1 MATADPKSKSRSK
14 IFQELKI
21 EQNNKNNENE
31 GGREGVR
38 WIPQRAMCSEAPD
51 IAIIV
56 FSLRSSEEV
65 EREYKS
71 RSAIIS
77 RSVTPNR
84 FTDDTEFVRLF
95 AATLREKGEVRGE
108 QDANADG
115 YKGRRYLFEQPQEMR

>member
-1 MATADPKSKSRSK
+1 M
-14 IFQELKI
+14 
-21 EQNNKNNENE
+21 
-31 GGREGVR
+31 R

-95 AATLREKGEVRGE
+95 AATLKEKGENTRRGDE
-108 QDANADG
+108 G
-115 YKGRRYLFEQPQEMR
+115 